1 MYYVWNHKH
10 NIHLPSIT
18 SMKQI
23 ISPAD
28 AFGRHMF
35 QISYHPYRMNALT
48 TYVMTNELIK
58 IKINCSLQVSKQKL
72 S

>member
-1 MYYVWNHKH
+1 
-10 NIHLPSIT
+10 
-18 SMKQI
+18 MKQI

-28 AFGRHMF
+28 AFGLHMF

-48 TYVMTNELIK
+48 TYVMTNEVIK